1 MWISEFP
8 KLLARCSLS
17 QIITITTP
25 LLLLQ
30 VRILFLDHGLP
41 ENYAFFAN
49 AITSFD
55 HWLNKTQATQELVVF
70 LYSLLLCLVANERNG
85 DLSLV
90 FGALDYTHCQ
100 SMSEEQNVPRGFW
113 RTFTLPRNTDL
124 FNCRWFHLTCFST
137 SFTFREVNVV
147 LARFYFWVA

>member
-8 KLLARCSLS
+8 RLLARCFLS
-17 QIITITTP
+17 QIITITAE

-30 VRILFLDHGLP
+30 VRILLLYPGLP

-49 AITSFD
+49 AITSTD
-55 HWLNKTQATQELVVF
+55 HGLNKTQATQELVVF

-90 FGALDYTHCQ
+90 FRSFGLYALPKYVWRAECAAGLLADIHFT
-100 SMSEEQNVPRGFW
+100 EEHR
-113 RTFTLPRNTDL
+113 L
-124 FNCRWFHLTCFST
+124 FNCRWFHLTCSST
-137 SFTFREVNVV
+137 SFTFGEVNVV

>member
-1 MWISEFP
+1 MCISEFS

-30 VRILFLDHGLP
+30 VRILLDHGLP

-124 FNCRWFHLTCFST
+124 LTAGDFISRA
-137 SFTFREVNVV
+137 SPLLLLFGK
-147 LARFYFWVA
+147 